1 MTVSY
6 YIAAAAAVAA
16 AVPFAAVGYA
26 VRRPLPE
33 RAARAVVFGATAAFA
48 LVYWALGML
57 KYRADLFGLWDFGIY
72 DSMLHI
78 AAQGGGLLRDFR
90 GGAFDHFSPAALL
103 LLPGYLLWDSPHW
116 LIAFQ
121 PFAMAAAAI
130 PLYFA
135 GLRLLRNPAYAALPP
150 LFYLF
155 NPYFARLALFDFHI
169 ECLFPL

>member
-78 AAQGGGLLRDFR
+78 AAQGGGLLRDVMAGDMPYIFVKHIYACASLV
-90 GGAFDHFSPAALL
+90 GAVICGVLRQPA
-103 LLPGYLLWDSPHW
+103 GEMT
-116 LIAFQ
+116 
-121 PFAMAAAAI
+121 AMLAGAAAVFAI
-130 PLYFA
+130 RCLSAHY
-135 GLRLLRNPAYAALPP
+135 RWNLPHP
-150 LFYLF
+150 
-155 NPYFARLALFDFHI
+155 NA
-169 ECLFPL
+169 